1 MCMDGRYC
9 PSNTYWMDDAGDM
22 SACTFKTGCDKNDSK
37 FPYTDA
43 IADDAAAYT
52 FDGCHNGSGA
62 ASACNPLAGEIWSTD

>member
-1 MCMDGRYC
+1 
-9 PSNTYWMDDAGDM
+9 MDDAGSM

-43 IADDAAAYT
+43 KADDADAYT
-52 FDGCHNGSGA
+52 FDGCHNAAGA